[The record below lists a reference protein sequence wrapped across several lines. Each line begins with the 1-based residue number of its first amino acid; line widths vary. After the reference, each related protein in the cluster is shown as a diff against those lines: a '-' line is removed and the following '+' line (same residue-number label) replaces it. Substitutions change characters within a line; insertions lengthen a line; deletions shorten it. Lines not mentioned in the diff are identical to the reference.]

1 MSKKKN
7 GYYYRPK
14 DQQQNLNRPQKRK
27 EQPEQTTPFR
37 RTLSTSSGFEYELKA
52 KNLQDMRFLD
62 ALVLMEDES
71 LSESERTVN
80 MIRVLRLM
88 LGENQK
94 DALYAHVVKLN
105 GWASPAAVGR
115 ELKDIISNFDESKKK

>member
-7 GYYYRPK
+7 GYSRPK
-14 DQQQNLNRPQKRK
+14 NQQQNQNIQQESKA
-27 EQPEQTTPFR
+27 QPEQTTPFR
-37 RTLSTSSGFEYELKA
+37 KLLKTSSGFEYELQA

-80 MIRVLRLM
+80 MIRVLRMM

-115 ELKDIISNFDESKKK
+115 ELKDIISNFDGSKKK

>member
-7 GYYYRPK
+7 GYYYQSK
-14 DQQQNLNRPQKRK
+14 NQQQNQNIQ
-27 EQPEQTTPFR
+27 QEQTTPFR
-37 RTLSTSSGFEYELKA
+37 KTLSTSSGFEYILQA

-71 LSESERTVN
+71 LSESERMVN

-88 LGENQK
+88 LGESQK

-105 GWASPAAVGR
+105 GWASPAAIGR